1 VVTEIETQIKTQS
14 EAPTRDASVSNTQ
27 DVYSRLREMLLNGEI
42 PPGTV
47 ISQVTLARE
56 LGVSTTPL
64 REAMRLLQAE
74 GLLIAEHNRRSRVAP
89 LDPRDIDAVYASRIL
104 IEALAIRLTVPT
116 FSAADV
122 VKLRSDLEAM
132 AEAAQSKDIG
142 AWEPV
147 HRSFHRR
154 LISGCD
160 EALARIID
168 PVADRT
174 ERYRRTSLYRSA
186 ARTWEIGN
194 DEHESIV
201 EACEA
206 RDAALAS
213 VLLARHLARS
223 ALTVLAKIAPDEN
236 PAAVRSALQLVQDGS
251 K

>member
-1 VVTEIETQIKTQS
+1 MVTEIETKI
-14 EAPTRDASVSNTQ
+14 EAPARDASISNTQ

-42 PPGTV
+42 LPGTV

-116 FSAADV
+116 LSAADLAE
-122 VKLRSDLEAM
+122 LRGDLDAM
-132 AEAAQSKDIG
+132 AEAAQCKDIG

-147 HRSFHRR
+147 HRSFHHR

-201 EACEA
+201 DACQA
-206 RDAALAS
+206 QDAALAS

-223 ALTVLAKIAPDEN
+223 ALTVLAKIAPDED
-236 PAAVRSALQLVQDGS
+236 PIAVRSALQMVQGGGR
-251 K
+251 